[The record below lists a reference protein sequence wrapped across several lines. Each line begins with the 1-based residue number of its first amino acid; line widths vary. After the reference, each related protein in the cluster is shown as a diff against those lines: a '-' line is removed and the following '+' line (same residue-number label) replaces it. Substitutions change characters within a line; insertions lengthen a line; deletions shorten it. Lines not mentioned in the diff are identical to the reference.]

1 MRFAQGSAAA
11 TTILRKPKFRGGI
24 DIPTDLSAMPQRRV
38 YDCSLC
44 RGWIYYLW
52 LVTGVIAAV
61 FV

>member
-1 MRFAQGSAAA
+1 
-11 TTILRKPKFRGGI
+11 
-24 DIPTDLSAMPQRRV
+24 MPQRRV